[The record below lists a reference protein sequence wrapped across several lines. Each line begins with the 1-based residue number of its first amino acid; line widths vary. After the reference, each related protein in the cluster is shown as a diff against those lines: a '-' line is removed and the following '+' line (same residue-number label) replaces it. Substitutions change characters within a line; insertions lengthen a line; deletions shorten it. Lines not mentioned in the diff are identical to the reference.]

1 MHKEADIQE
10 VVESAFLPFKEVMEV
25 SSDAVIYVVAMIEYY
40 IYFGS
45 IDRHTSYHPHNK
57 LTCTPTIQGVCSHMK
72 AMGLKEYS
80 YLIGYQST

>member
-45 IDRHTSYHPHNK
+45 IDRHTSYHTHSITN
-57 LTCTPTIQGVCSHMK
+57 SHAPLLYK
-72 AMGLKEYS
+72 VYVH
-80 YLIGYQST
+80 I